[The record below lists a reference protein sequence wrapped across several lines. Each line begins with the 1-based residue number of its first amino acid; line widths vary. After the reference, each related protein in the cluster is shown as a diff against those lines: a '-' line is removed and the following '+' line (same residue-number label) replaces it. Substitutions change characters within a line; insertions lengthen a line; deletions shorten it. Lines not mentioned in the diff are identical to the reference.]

1 MANFVSMKSVAIR
14 KTLGYRLRRYAA
26 AAVLTLWMPG
36 LAACGGKNAAKAEA
50 AAEGE
55 TPALQTRF
63 MADADSL
70 LAAVEAQTSLGPR
83 TPGSAAHARCADMIV
98 GRLKSYGIDSVAQQL
113 VAVTPPT
120 GTTVTARNILGCINP
135 YARER
140 VLLLAHYD
148 TRPTADNDPDPALRS
163 TPIDGANDGAS
174 GVAVLLELGRLLGK
188 ATPDS
193 IGIDLLFTDVEDSG
207 TSGGEDSDATWC
219 LGTREW
225 VKQMPY
231 SAHNKPRYGVLLD
244 MVGGRGARF
253 HREYFSDRSAP
264 AVVNRIWAIARES
277 GFADRFINEPGGA
290 VVDDHLPVNNAGI
303 PCIDIIE
310 SLNEQTGSFNPTWH
324 TTSDRLDAIDRESLR
339 IVAQTLLNT
348 IIKP

>member
-1 MANFVSMKSVAIR
+1 MKSVAI
-14 KTLGYRLRRYAA
+14 KITLPAWLQRVAA
-26 AAVLTLWMPG
+26 AAVLALGIPA

-50 AAEGE
+50 TADSGA
-55 TPALQTRF
+55 PALQTRF
-63 MADADSL
+63 TADADSL
-70 LAAVEAQTSLGPR
+70 FAAVEAQTSLGPR
-83 TPGSAAHARCADMIV
+83 TPGSAAHGRCADMIV
-98 GRLKSYGIDSVAQQL
+98 GRLKSYGIDSVARQM
-113 VAVTPPT
+113 VAVTPPV
-120 GTTVTARNILGCINP
+120 GGTVTARNILGCINP
-135 YARER
+135 DASNRI
-140 VLLLAHYD
+140 LLLAHYD

-174 GVAVLLELGRLLGK
+174 GVAVLLEIARLLGS
-188 ATPDS
+188 AAPDS

-207 TSGGEDSDATWC
+207 TSGGGEDSDATWC

-231 SAHNKPRYGVLLD
+231 SAQNKPRYGVLLD

-264 AVVNRIWAIARES
+264 AVVNRIWAVARES
-277 GFADRFINEPGGA
+277 GFADRFVNEPGGA

-324 TTSDRLDAIDRESLR
+324 TTADRLDVIDRESLR
-339 IVAQTLLNT
+339 AVAQTLLNA